1 MQVNNTNS
9 MQNYYLNN
17 AQNSSNKA
25 LGNIAA
31 QRALSGTD
39 SANLVIGDSLL
50 SQSNALSQGVN
61 NANDAIGML
70 QIADGVLQNISS
82 GADRLNELSVRSNNA
97 TFGANERQAISS
109 EANAIKT
116 SINDSIN
123 SASYNGNSIFG
134 GTLNFNTGNSVTSIN
149 LSAPNINSVDVN
161 NQNSIKSF
169 MDSVNSLRSDIG
181 SAQNGL
187 MSGIN
192 SNLSAITSAK
202 ASESQLQNNDL
213 ANNVSDFTNAN
224 IKINSSTMMM
234 AHNAQILQSQM
245 ANLLG

>member
-31 QRALSGTD
+31 QRALSGID

-97 TFGANERQAISS
+97 VFGANERQAISS

-116 SINDSIN
+116 SISDSIN

>member
-97 TFGANERQAISS
+97 VFGANERQAISS

-116 SINDSIN
+116 SISDSIN

-234 AHNAQILQSQM
+234 AHNAQILQSQI

>member
-25 LGNIAA
+25 LENIAA

-39 SANLVIGDSLL
+39 GANLVIGDSLL
-50 SQSNALSQGVN
+50 SQSNTLSQGVN

-97 TFGANERQAISS
+97 AFGANERRAINS

-116 SINDSIN
+116 SITDSIN
-123 SASYNGNSIFG
+123 SASYNGNSVFG

-169 MDSVNSLRSDIG
+169 MDSINSLRSDIG

-213 ANNVSDFTNAN
+213 ANNVNDLTNTN
-224 IKINSSTMMM
+224 LKINSSTMMM
-234 AHNAQILQSQM
+234 AHNAQMLQSQM